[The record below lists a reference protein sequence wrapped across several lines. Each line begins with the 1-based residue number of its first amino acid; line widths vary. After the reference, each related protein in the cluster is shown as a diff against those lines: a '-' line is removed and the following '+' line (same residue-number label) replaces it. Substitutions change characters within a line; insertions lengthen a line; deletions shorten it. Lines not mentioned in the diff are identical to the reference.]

1 MIWPGPETRRSAS
14 SAAHSDCRTAPGS
27 RLPRPRPSGPHW
39 RGRPASRRLQLPD
52 VDLLLAVRGQ
62 LAPEEL
68 GIRTREYVL
77 APLVQADARV
87 LLERTTTTLHG
98 YARNTVLR
106 QAAGNPLALVE
117 FGRAVE
123 TSASGR
129 LGVSADTPL
138 PLSRR
143 LEAMYCARL
152 RELPPPTRRAL
163 LLAAAP
169 GSQELADALASGRI
183 LIAPDHWVLAAEAG
197 LVTLETQFRQTGVPA
212 FVHPLMRSAVFQSA
226 TYIEQADAHRN
237 LAAALTAYP
246 ARRAWHLAQ
255 SAWHPDEEVAAL
267 LEATAREIRGRASHA
282 AAAAFERAAELSPDP
297 RDACRRLTAT
307 GEAAGGAD
315 ERVWMLR
322 LAERAAAVG
331 TEAGVPA
338 EELAEARQWIAYGK
352 LYIGVDANLVRDL
365 LATLRTSMPETR
377 FLRLCSSGSRP
388 RQPTRT
394 CTGPSPRSASAP
406 ATSRAMSS
414 PASTQARRCSRL
426 PYTAN

>member
-1 MIWPGPETRRSAS
+1 
-14 SAAHSDCRTAPGS
+14 
-27 RLPRPRPSGPHW
+27 
-39 RGRPASRRLQLPD
+39 
-52 VDLLLAVRGQ
+52 
-62 LAPEEL
+62 
-68 GIRTREYVL
+68 
-77 APLVQADARV
+77 
-87 LLERTTTTLHG
+87 
-98 YARNTVLR
+98 
-106 QAAGNPLALVE
+106 
-117 FGRAVE
+117 
-123 TSASGR
+123 
-129 LGVSADTPL
+129 
-138 PLSRR
+138 
-143 LEAMYCARL
+143 
-152 RELPPPTRRAL
+152 
-163 LLAAAP
+163 
-169 GSQELADALASGRI
+169 
-183 LIAPDHWVLAAEAG
+183 
-197 LVTLETQFRQTGVPA
+197 
-212 FVHPLMRSAVFQSA
+212 MRSAVFQSA

-237 LAAALTAYP
+237 LATALTAYP

-426 PYTAN
+426 PLPPTEARANSGGSGQKTKRRNGGETDTR